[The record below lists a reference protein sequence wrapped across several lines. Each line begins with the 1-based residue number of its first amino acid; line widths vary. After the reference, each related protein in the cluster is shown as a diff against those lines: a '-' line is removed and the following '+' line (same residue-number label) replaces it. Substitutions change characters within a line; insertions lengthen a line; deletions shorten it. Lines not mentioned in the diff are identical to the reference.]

1 MKRKVDAERLL
12 RSFYA
17 DELAEA
23 SARTED
29 RHPGV
34 RPVADRGQ
42 SPAAPR
48 EREPPARAAR
58 ERAYGPVFAAAASL
72 AVLAAGAIAPR
83 PAPADVPGLF
93 IMVETFGELAR
104 SAGLLEPFE
113 PRR

>member
-58 ERAYGPVFAAAASL
+58 ERAHKMPSRSQPYG
-72 AVLAAGAIAPR
+72 R
-83 PAPADVPGLF
+83 ADDFLCARLF
-93 IMVETFGELAR
+93 VWPLGMAKWRKRR
-104 SAGLLEPFE
+104 SP
-113 PRR
+113 